1 MSLLMV
7 SETAM
12 MAGSKLK
19 WDQDTVNGIINGY
32 YPLGRKMVSG
42 SWSLVKDW
50 VIRLMKTVYYP
61 SKSLRLIIRVS
72 RRCLQMDNIIKVSG
86 DLCEN

>member
-1 MSLLMV
+1 MV

-50 VIRLMKTVYYP
+50 VISLMKTVYYP